1 MNYYIADTH
10 FGHENILRF
19 DGRPFS
25 STEEMEKEMI
35 KRWNSIVTNQDK
47 VYILGD
53 FCWGLS
59 ECWLR
64 ILNKLKGQKFLIR
77 GNHDLKQMNSEIK
90 KKFINIK
97 DYDKIMDGTRVVILS
112 HYPILFYQHDHNEN
126 VYMLHGH
133 VHMTDENKQ
142 LEKIKS
148 VIKKDAYETP
158 FSNKCQLYNVGC
170 MLPYMDYTPRTLDE
184 IISRTSTNERK
195 EKDENN

>member
-133 VHMTDENKQ
+133 VHMTNENKQ

-148 VIKKDAYETP
+148 VI
-158 FSNKCQLYNVGC
+158 Q
-170 MLPYMDYTPRTLDE
+170 
-184 IISRTSTNERK
+184 
-195 EKDENN
+195 